1 MKPFSL
7 NIGGKL
13 KVFDR
18 PLIMG
23 ILNVTDDSFYSASRT
38 MSSDEIKKKAALMLE
53 EGADIIDIGACSTR
67 PGSLAVTEEKELN
80 GVLKGLEIVRCL
92 DREIMTSVD
101 TFRSS
106 VAESAIENGASIV
119 NDISGGMGSEDM
131 FETIAKLKVPYVL
144 TASEGIENVS
154 KENDNDDITAETLQ
168 FFSQKIIRLRMA
180 GVSDIIVDPGV
191 GFSKSLNDN
200 YRLLKNINLICQV
213 LDLPVLVGLSR
224 KSLITKTLEVDPSEA
239 LNGTTALNAISL
251 LQGAAILRVHDVR
264 AAFETRELF
273 CKFEF

>member
-38 MSSDEIKKKAALMLE
+38 MSPDEIKKKAALMLE

-119 NDISGGMGSEDM
+119 NDISGGMGSEDI

-154 KENDNDDITAETLQ
+154 KEDDSDDITAETLQ
-168 FFSQKIIRLRMA
+168 FLSQKIIQLRMA

>member
-67 PGSLAVTEEKELN
+67 PCSLAVTEEKELN

-92 DREIMTSVD
+92 DREIMTSVV

-154 KENDNDDITAETLQ
+154 KENDSDDITAETLQ
-168 FFSQKIIRLRMA
+168 FLSQKIIRLRMA

-191 GFSKSLNDN
+191 GFSKSINDN